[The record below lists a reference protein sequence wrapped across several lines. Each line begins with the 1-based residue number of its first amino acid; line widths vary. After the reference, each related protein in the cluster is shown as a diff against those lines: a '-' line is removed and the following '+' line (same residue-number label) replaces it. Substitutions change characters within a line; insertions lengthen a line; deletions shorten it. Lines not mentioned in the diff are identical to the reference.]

1 MILSY
6 NEFEPTRN
14 PIKTFSGFV
23 SESYNYYTPN
33 LDDSNSFSPYN
44 SIILGTEDLFQL
56 DESNVMPK
64 FTLKDFG
71 SIFRAPL
78 MESNGYVSQTLL
90 EKAHAYYELAV
101 LGKTKRSWLESE
113 GEVYGFSSGDHRVL
127 VKNNEAFVISEST
140 LAMINEASFW
150 TDATNAF
157 ASIVKDTKSFVR
169 GVVDVASTGIQSAWK
184 SVTEAAKEAFDLAKS
199 IGNAAVKFVSDMNL
213 LEAISLVC
221 GISGAVLGALGPV
234 FPGIGIFAGAA
245 LLLGG
250 GLHLL
255 EGKHK
260 ADEAYKKLSGITSI
274 SPFAKVSSTIASA
287 VPDAI
292 LGSLY
297 LSLGIHDIVNAATAI
312 INPLAG
318 ASAVGVKITAKSSAS
333 ILEKGIIKSLTTPGH
348 SIEKLISKAIEKV
361 APKIAGKA
369 ATKIGELL
377 VIVLG
382 EICTASIV
390 DFLMLKLLKLGG
402 KLAEGIDSLVSLPGK
417 ISDGIREMSRNAKS
431 VVGKIITKALEN
443 IITPT
448 TELIRRF
455 VEKYIKPTTAAVKEW
470 FDKQI
475 KSYEEAR
482 KVLKE
487 MENEHAEI
495 KSLTGGVKIKEELKP
510 VVDPTKKIKGAGT
523 AEDEKNLK
531 KVDLDID
538 RFRKENPGGYRD
550 ATAIKNNTGEREK
563 FEDYKRSLVEAGYGR
578 KPAGWKSRL
587 KERYKTWGKSKDV
600 EFANSEGVLVP
611 SGPNSER
618 VYLNN
623 RYFQFP
629 KGGFDKNRKSWT
641 KKGSWKF
648 VASKNVPGGLETQ
661 EKPDA

>member
-101 LGKTKRSWLESE
+101 LGKTKRNWLESE
-113 GEVYGFSSGDHRVL
+113 GEVYGIPSGDHRIL
-127 VKNNEAFVISEST
+127 IKNNEAFVISEST

-157 ASIVKDTKSFVR
+157 SAIVKDTKAFVR
-169 GVVDVASTGIQSAWK
+169 GAVGVAAAGVRSAWE
-184 SVTEAAKEAFDLAKS
+184 SVTEAAKDAFNLAKS
-199 IGNAAVKFVSDMNL
+199 IGNAAVKFASDMTG
-213 LEAISLVC
+213 LEKASLACAIF
-221 GISGAVLGALGPV
+221 GAVLSALGPGL
-234 FPGIGIFAGAA
+234 PGIGFLAGGI
-245 LLLGG
+245 LGIG
-250 GLHLL
+250 GFIHLT

-260 ADEAYKKLSGITSI
+260 LGDAYKKLSKIDSIT
-274 SPFAKVSSTIASA
+274 PFARFSASIANA
-287 VPDAI
+287 FPDATMGTLLTC
-292 LGSLY
+292 LGVHDVINSL
-297 LSLGIHDIVNAATAI
+297 SAIVNPA
-312 INPLAG
+312 AG
-318 ASAVGVKITAKSSAS
+318 ASAVGITVSAKSSAS
-333 ILEKGIIKSLTTPGH
+333 VLEKGIIKSLTTPGH
-348 SIEKLISKAIEKV
+348 SIEKVISKLVEKIG
-361 APKIAGKA
+361 PKIAGKA
-369 ATKIGELL
+369 ATKMGELL

-382 EICTASIV
+382 EICLASIL
-390 DFLMLKLLKLGG
+390 DFVMIKILRLGG
-402 KLAEGIDSLVSLPGK
+402 DLANAIDSLVSLPGK
-417 ISDGIREMSRNAKS
+417 ISEGIKNMARNAVS
-431 VVGKIITKALEN
+431 AVGKIITKGLEN
-443 IITPT
+443 IITPIT
-448 TELIRRF
+448 DSISKF
-455 VEKYIKPTTAAVKEW
+455 VETYVRPTTKAVKDW
-470 FDKQI
+470 FDIQI
-475 KSYEEAR
+475 KSYQEAS
-482 KVLKE
+482 KILKE

-495 KSLTGGVKIKEELKP
+495 KSLTGGVKVKEELKP
-510 VVDPTKKIKGAGT
+510 IVDPTKIIKGKGT

-531 KVDLDID
+531 KVDLAID
-538 RFRKENPGGYRD
+538 KYKKENPGGYRD